1 MQARDVMT
9 TKVVIVQADTPI
21 AEIARILR
29 TLGISGVPVMDGDTM
44 VGIVKEVDLIARH
57 ARPHY
62 PRYLPLLDAQ
72 IPLGGQREY
81 QEIVSRIFGTT
92 ARDIMSTPVKTCHPD
107 TDVEEVATLM
117 VEKNV
122 NPVPVVENGR
132 LVGIISH
139 TDLIRVFSDLETT
152 NEDTSA

>member
-81 QEIVSRIFGTT
+81 QEIVRRICGTT
-92 ARDIMSTPVKTCHPD
+92 AHDIMSTPVKTCHPD

-122 NPVPVVENGR
+122 NPVPVMDNGR

-139 TDLIRVFSDLETT
+139 TDLIRVFSELEITD
-152 NEDTSA
+152 EDASA

>member
-9 TKVVIVQADTPI
+9 TNVVIVQASTPI
-21 AEIARILR
+21 ADIARILR
-29 TLGISGVPVMDGDTM
+29 TVAISGVPVFEGDTL

-81 QEIVSRIFGTT
+81 QEMVRRILGTT
-92 ARDIMSTPVKTCHPD
+92 ARDIMSTPVKTCQPD
-107 TDVEEVATLM
+107 TGDGTRAPGRHHQPYRSDARFRRAGDAQRRIRRLM
-117 VEKNV
+117 I
-122 NPVPVVENGR
+122 G
-132 LVGIISH
+132 
-139 TDLIRVFSDLETT
+139 
-152 NEDTSA
+152 AAAA

>member
-62 PRYLPLLDAQ
+62 PRYLTLLDAQ

-81 QEIVSRIFGTT
+81 QEIVRRIFGTT

-139 TDLIRVFSDLETT
+139 TDLIRVFSELEIT
-152 NEDTSA
+152 NEDASA

>member
-9 TKVVIVQADTPI
+9 TNVVIVQTDTPI
-21 AEIARILR
+21 SEIARILSV
-29 TLGISGVPVMDGDTM
+29 LGISGVPVMEGDTL

-81 QEIVSRIFGTT
+81 QEIVRRILGTT
-92 ARDIMSTPVKTCHPD
+92 AHDIMSAPVKTCHPD
-107 TDVEEVATLM
+107 DDLEEVATLM
-117 VEKNV
+117 VEKNA
-122 NPVPVVENGR
+122 NPIPVMDHGR

-139 TDLIRVFSDLETT
+139 TDLLTAFSKLETAP
-152 NEDTSA
+152 EDSAA

>member
-9 TKVVIVQADTPI
+9 TNVVIVQTHTPI
-21 AEIARILR
+21 SEIARILR
-29 TLGISGVPVMDGDTM
+29 TLGISGVPVMDGDTL

-81 QEIVSRIFGTT
+81 QEIVRRILGTT
-92 ARDIMSTPVKTCHPD
+92 ARDIMSTPVKICHPD
-107 TDVEEVATLM
+107 ADLEEVATLM
-117 VEKNV
+117 VEKNA
-122 NPVPVVENGR
+122 NPVPVMENGR

-139 TDLIRVFSDLETT
+139 TDLMRAFDELETAS
-152 NEDTSA
+152 EDTTA

>member
-9 TKVVIVQADTPI
+9 TNVVIVQASTPI
-21 AEIARILR
+21 ADIARILR
-29 TLGISGVPVMDGDTM
+29 TVAISGVPVFEGDTL

-81 QEIVSRIFGTT
+81 QEMVRRILGTT

-107 TDVEEVATLM
+107 TDLEEVATLM
-117 VEKNV
+117 VEKNA
-122 NPVPVVENGR
+122 NPIPVMEHGR

-139 TDLIRVFSDLETT
+139 TDLMRAFDGLETP
-152 NEDTSA
+152 SAESAA

>member
-9 TKVVIVQADTPI
+9 TNVVIVQASTPI
-21 AEIARILR
+21 ADIARILR
-29 TLGISGVPVMDGDTM
+29 TLAISGVPVFEGDTL

-81 QEIVSRIFGTT
+81 QEMVRRILGTT
-92 ARDIMSTPVKTCHPD
+92 APASSTHLRAHETPEHIIC
-107 TDVEEVATLM
+107 
-117 VEKNV
+117 
-122 NPVPVVENGR
+122 R
-132 LVGIISH
+132 L
-139 TDLIRVFSDLETT
+139 LIEQKK
-152 NEDTSA
+152 